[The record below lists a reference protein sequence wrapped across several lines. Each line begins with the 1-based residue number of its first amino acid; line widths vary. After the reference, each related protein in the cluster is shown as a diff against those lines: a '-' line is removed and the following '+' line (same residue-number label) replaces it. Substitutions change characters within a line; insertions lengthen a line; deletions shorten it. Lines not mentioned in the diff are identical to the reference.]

1 VPLLLRAPPDGHD
14 RGIAHDPTG
23 FTKVFDLYPDHRFM
37 GLDEYIGY
45 QHADIQTPPEEDEV
59 KLAVNYDP
67 HYCRAL
73 IAKGSTWDLHLSD
86 WLRAKLRTQEILVD
100 GKKAGAVQQEV
111 TTISLAPGSQTHTIE
126 LH

>member
-1 VPLLLRAPPDGHD
+1 MCRCCCRRLPDGHD

-23 FTKVFDLYPDHRFM
+23 FAKVFDLYPDHRFI

-45 QHADIQTPPEEDEV
+45 QHADIQTPPAQETV

-73 IAKGSTWDLHLSD
+73 IAKGSDVGSRYFRL
-86 WLRAKLRTQEILVD
+86 A
-100 GKKAGAVQQEV
+100 AGEN
-111 TTISLAPGSQTHTIE
+111 
-126 LH
+126 